1 MSLHRF
7 FDIVVEHDLN
17 DQRIDQEFV
26 LELPEHDMDTA
37 VERQEFLGIMF
48 DTLTAA
54 SGLNVVSFS
63 SEQIPVLT

>member
-7 FDIVVEHDLN
+7 FDIVVENDLN